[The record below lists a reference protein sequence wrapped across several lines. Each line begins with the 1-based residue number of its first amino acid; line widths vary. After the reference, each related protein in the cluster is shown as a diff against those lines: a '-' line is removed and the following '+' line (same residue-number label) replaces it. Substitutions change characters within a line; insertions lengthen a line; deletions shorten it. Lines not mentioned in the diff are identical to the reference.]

1 MDLALLR
8 EFVTFADYLNVSETA
23 RRLHLSQSTLSHH
36 LASLEKG
43 LGVQLIDR
51 TPPLSL
57 TYAGKLLVTRAS
69 ELLERHDAI
78 EEEIRK
84 ASTAV
89 LDLHISCNNTETAPH
104 QTLVAQCYQLCERYS
119 NCFVHYHECRDSTAL
134 SALRDDSID
143 CVAVFVCPIPSDIEA
158 GVVYRKVPALFPNR
172 MVISLDKTHPLA
184 SRPSLKWADLAG
196 SNYPLADGYFRLW
209 ATTTRLIMEE
219 HVPDVKIIPNALE
232 VQSFVR
238 SLRPDQIQLFD
249 ESCNQILLS
258 LDTRRK
264 FVPLD
269 EPGAVSECYI
279 AYLPDRISPA
289 LQVFLDYLDTIPES

>member
-1 MDLALLR
+1 
-8 EFVTFADYLNVSETA
+8 
-23 RRLHLSQSTLSHH
+23 
-36 LASLEKG
+36 
-43 LGVQLIDR
+43 
-51 TPPLSL
+51 
-57 TYAGKLLVTRAS
+57 
-69 ELLERHDAI
+69 
-78 EEEIRK
+78 
-84 ASTAV
+84 
-89 LDLHISCNNTETAPH
+89 
-104 QTLVAQCYQLCERYS
+104 
-119 NCFVHYHECRDSTAL
+119 
-134 SALRDDSID
+134 
-143 CVAVFVCPIPSDIEA
+143 
-158 GVVYRKVPALFPNR
+158 
-172 MVISLDKTHPLA
+172 
-184 SRPSLKWADLAG
+184 
-196 SNYPLADGYFRLW
+196 
-209 ATTTRLIMEE
+209 MEE